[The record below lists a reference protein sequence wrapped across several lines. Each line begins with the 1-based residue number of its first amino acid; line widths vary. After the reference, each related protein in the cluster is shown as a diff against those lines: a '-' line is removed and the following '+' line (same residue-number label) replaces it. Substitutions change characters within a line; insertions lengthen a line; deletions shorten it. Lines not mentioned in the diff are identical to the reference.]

1 MANGGSCLGSNVL
14 LVILVPNAAVNLSNI
29 LQGIDHNVKYGQ
41 ESIALSPLNWTI
53 TYLIAI

>member
-41 ESIALSPLNWTI
+41 ESIALGPLNWTS